1 MAVVPFNPIGHSC
14 FWRKRAVM
22 KWLLPRERR
31 TDGLRLLGLHFVA
44 KEAENLARGAAAA
57 LWTTVA
63 TVQAELDPPNI
74 QSAFRPAVLSTGG
87 RDAGRDAI

>member
-1 MAVVPFNPIGHSC
+1 MAVVPFNPMGHPC
-14 FWRKRAVM
+14 FWRKRAVI
-22 KWLLPRERR
+22 KWLFPRERR
-31 TDGLRLLGLHFVA
+31 TDGLHLLGLHFVA